1 METNNNQGLLK
12 IAIGVLVGIVA
23 LLTYLFMGARNE
35 TFELQQSLTTKV
47 EQLSTAQ
54 IKLDSIST
62 VLNVKIEEIKKLG
75 GDIAELEAVKLRL
88 EGDKKKLKSDLNF
101 SVQKYDSMIKEYE
114 AFLEIKDD
122 EITRLKSENGDLI
135 ARAKLLE
142 EEKEKV
148 ISENTGLKSEK
159 ATLTKTVSD
168 FSSQNDEL
176 KQKVSIAKAMKA
188 INVQVYALASNGKV
202 RDGGVFKASKISKL
216 KISFIMPS
224 NPVAEKNIKDI
235 FVRVIDQNGAVIS
248 EDGSAGTLNYDGKEL
263 GYSFKQGV
271 LFENNDQKVDIVY
284 GKSSQYQAG
293 KYSIE
298 LYSEGFKI
306 GNGSFEVK

>member
-1 METNNNQGLLK
+1 M
-12 IAIGVLVGIVA
+12 
-23 LLTYLFMGARNE
+23 
-35 TFELQQSLTTKV
+35 
-47 EQLSTAQ
+47 
-54 IKLDSIST
+54 
-62 VLNVKIEEIKKLG
+62 
-75 GDIAELEAVKLRL
+75 
-88 EGDKKKLKSDLNF
+88 NF

>member
-1 METNNNQGLLK
+1 METNNNQGLFK
-12 IAIGVLVGIVA
+12 IAIGVLIGIVA

-62 VLNVKIEEIKKLG
+62 VLNVKIDEIKKLG
-75 GDIAELEAVKLRL
+75 GDVAELEDVKLRL

-122 EITRLKSENGDLI
+122 EITRLKSENGDLV

-159 ATLTKTVSD
+159 ATLSKTVSD

-188 INVQVYALASNGKV
+188 INVQVAALASNGKV
-202 RDGGVFKASKISKL
+202 REGSSFKASKIGKL

-224 NPVAEKNIKDI
+224 NPVAEKNTKDI
-235 FVRVIDQNGAVIS
+235 FVRILDQNGAVIS
-248 EDGSAGTLNYDGKEL
+248 EDGSAGTLSFDGKEL

-284 GKSSQYQAG
+284 GKSSQYQVG
-293 KYSIE
+293 KYAIE